1 MSKVIEIEAS
11 EKFKEEI
18 KSGMVLVD
26 FFAIWCGPCQA
37 MKPVL
42 ESYAAGNTDV
52 KVLAVDVDQLAD
64 VASEYQVMSIPT
76 FVLFKDGE
84 VQDVKM
90 GRMSEDDLKEWVE
103 SKK

>member
-1 MSKVIEIEAS
+1 MTKVIEIETS

-18 KSGMVLVD
+18 KSGVTLVD

-37 MKPVL
+37 MKPIL
-42 ESYAAGNTDV
+42 EAYAAAEPGV

-84 VQDVKM
+84 AVDVKM
-90 GRMSEDDLKEWVE
+90 GRMSEDDLKDWVN